1 MTKKELTSFSN
12 RVKKT
17 AKSCYKAGWTVDIN
31 KYIPYVAIDNKKTG
45 DAYFFQGEEA
55 ENLLQENPDWLNV
68 TDEDYLVYIAQ
79 GW

>member
-1 MTKKELTSFSN
+1 MMTKKELTAFSN

-45 DAYFFQGEEA
+45 DAYFF
-55 ENLLQENPDWLNV
+55 
-68 TDEDYLVYIAQ
+68 
-79 GW
+79 